1 MLSIALTTFALTVRD
16 TPTATPALRLRG
28 GGKLHASNRDTSRH
42 TRRRIAH
49 RSISSLRTEMPSRA
63 RGHRALRPPDVTRVV
78 RAGLAIDTKT
88 MNTIGAVYHGG
99 FGLGL
104 YADPNAFAD
113 SGPSPLK
120 YTADAEGP
128 VGEFLGRA
136 FGGMMLAM
144 STAGYFAPESEG
156 VMKMYAVAEALFTPL
171 LIKNIKDESGS
182 MKTGM
187 WKLQALMHIPLAALS
202 LYKAFGPK
210 DE

>member
-1 MLSIALTTFALTVRD
+1 M
-16 TPTATPALRLRG
+16 
-28 GGKLHASNRDTSRH
+28 
-42 TRRRIAH
+42 
-49 RSISSLRTEMPSRA
+49 
-63 RGHRALRPPDVTRVV
+63 

-144 STAGYFAPESEG
+144 MATADARVARTMFLSTRRFPSCETIWPRLIC
-156 VMKMYAVAEALFTPL
+156 MKK
-171 LIKNIKDESGS
+171 INGKG
-182 MKTGM
+182 
-187 WKLQALMHIPLAALS
+187 
-202 LYKAFGPK
+202 
-210 DE
+210 

>member
-1 MLSIALTTFALTVRD
+1 MPIARV
-16 TPTATPALRLRG
+16 P
-28 GGKLHASNRDTSRH
+28 
-42 TRRRIAH
+42 
-49 RSISSLRTEMPSRA
+49 RA
-63 RGHRALRPPDVTRVV
+63 RGPAQPIDPPNLVL
-78 RAGLAIDTKT
+78 AGLAIDTKT

-144 STAGYFAPESEG
+144 STVGYFGPESEAAL
-156 VMKMYAVAEALFTPL
+156 KMFAAAFSLFTPL
-171 LIKNIKDESGS
+171 IFKNIGDESGS

-187 WKLQALMHIPLAALS
+187 WKLQALMHLPLVVLS
-202 LYKAFGPK
+202 IYNGFIKGG
-210 DE
+210 E

>member
-1 MLSIALTTFALTVRD
+1 MPR
-16 TPTATPALRLRG
+16 
-28 GGKLHASNRDTSRH
+28 SRH
-42 TRRRIAH
+42 
-49 RSISSLRTEMPSRA
+49 RA
-63 RGHRALRPPDVTRVV
+63 RPV